1 MCTAVVYR
9 NGKTYCGRNLDNS
22 CSYGE
27 EIVVMPRNFP
37 LRFRHSDE
45 MKHHHAIVGT
55 ASVMKGVPLYYDA
68 MNEEG
73 VWAAGLNFVGNAI
86 YSKASGASG
95 EVAHFEFIPWI
106 LSQCSDIEQVRGL
119 LKKLTIVD
127 TPFDTD
133 VPPAQLH
140 WIVADR
146 SGASITVES
155 VADGLRVYDN
165 PAGVL
170 TNNPPFPMQLS
181 GLGRYMALSS
191 KEPEN
196 LMAPRIP
203 LSSSSYGT
211 GAIGLPGDLSSES
224 RFVRAVFVK
233 ENSAVTDPEEES
245 IGQFFH
251 ILDSVAFPQGCC
263 DLGNGLYEKTIYS
276 SCCSLENGI
285 YYYTTYENRQIT
297 AVDMSREDME
307 NTQLARFAMER
318 KQRIFFR
325 N

>member
-9 NGKTYCGRNLDNS
+9 NGKSYCGRNLDNS

-37 LRFRHSDE
+37 LRFRHAGE
-45 MKHHHAIVGT
+45 MNHHYAMVGT
-55 ASVMKGVPLYYDA
+55 ASIMKGVPLYYDA

-73 VWAAGLNFVGNAI
+73 VWAAGLNFVGNAV
-86 YSKASGASG
+86 YAKLSGAFDD
-95 EVAHFEFIPWI
+95 VAHFELIPWI
-106 LSQCSDIEQVRGL
+106 LSQCSDMGQVRKL
-119 LKKLTIVD
+119 LERLNIVD
-127 TPFDTD
+127 TPFDAD

-146 SGASITVES
+146 SGASVTIES
-155 VADGLRVYDN
+155 VSDGLQVYDN

-170 TNNPPFPMQLS
+170 TNNPPFPMQMS
-181 GLGRYMALSS
+181 GLNRYMALSS

-196 LMAPRIP
+196 LLAPRIS
-203 LSSSSYGT
+203 LASSSYGT
-211 GAIGLPGDLSSES
+211 GAMGLPGDLSSES

-233 ENSAVTDPEEES
+233 ENSVAADSEGES
-245 IGQFFH
+245 VSQFFH

-263 DLGNGLYEKTIYS
+263 DLGDGLYEKTIYS
-276 SCCSLENGI
+276 SCCSLDDGI

-297 AVDMSREDME
+297 AVDMAREDLE
-307 NTQLARFAMER
+307 STRLSRFTMER
-318 KQRIFFR
+318 KQQICFR